1 MPITSQIL
9 HKESYMLPQL
19 YEKFQHWSDGGSVWI
34 YSDTHFADE
43 DCNKMDANW
52 ISVDEQINIINA
64 KVHKN
69 DTLIILG
76 DIGDKS
82 YIPKLNANYKV
93 LIAGNH
99 DLGLSN
105 YKKKII
111 KRVYDADKYKN
122 ISALKQEVSKKFPT
136 ADICIT
142 KSYEFHSPF
151 VRYNVTI
158 DDRMFDEVYGG
169 ALFIGEKILLSH
181 EPIDL
186 PFALN
191 IHGHTHNSVGY
202 GYKYNQFNVCSNCVG
217 YEPQNLG
224 QIIKAGYLKG
234 IENIHRITINNA
246 IENKYKKD

>member
-1 MPITSQIL
+1 
-9 HKESYMLPQL
+9 MLPQL
-19 YEKFQHWSDGGSVWI
+19 YENFQHWSDGGSVWI
-34 YSDTHFADE
+34 YSDPHFADE
-43 DCNKMDANW
+43 DCLKIDPNW
-52 ISVDEQINIINA
+52 PSPEEQIAKINA

-76 DIGDKS
+76 DIGDIS
-82 YIPKLNANYKV
+82 YIPKLKANYKV

-105 YKKKII
+105 YKKKKIQ
-111 KRVYDADKYKN
+111 RVYDVEDYER
-122 ISALKQEVSKKFPT
+122 SGSKLRAELRKEFPT
-136 ADICIT
+136 ADIHIS

-169 ALFIGEKILLSH
+169 PLFIGEKILLSH

-191 IHGHTHNSVGY
+191 IHGHTHATVGY
-202 GYKYNQFNVCSNCVG
+202 GFHKINQFNACSNSVCF
-217 YEPQNLG
+217 EPQNLG
-224 QIIKAGYLKG
+224 EIIKAGYLKR
-234 IENIHRITINNA
+234 IETIHRLTIDKASKNPIHGRSEA
-246 IENKYKKD
+246 APNKN